1 MTEPSEAYSQLF
13 ADDMIKPV
21 QKWLDAGA
29 DPAFISACLRAFADT
44 IDRKIED
51 KEKDASHD

>member
-13 ADDMIKPV
+13 ADDMLQPV

-29 DPAFISACLRAFADT
+29 EPAFISACLRRFADI
-44 IDRKIED
+44 IDRKAA
-51 KEKDASHD
+51 EKKKGPP